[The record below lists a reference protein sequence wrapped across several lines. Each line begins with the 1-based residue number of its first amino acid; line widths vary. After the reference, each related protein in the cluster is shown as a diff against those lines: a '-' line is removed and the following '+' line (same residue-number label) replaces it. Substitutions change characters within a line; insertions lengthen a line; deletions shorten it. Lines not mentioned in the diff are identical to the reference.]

1 MGNIDITSSKSNP
14 AMRVLFGIGRIVLY
28 LFLASI
34 IIRLVGWIYSN
45 TDVLWVFSIK
55 VFGIVSAIL
64 IAGTMGLVL
73 GLIAGAFSIVVKFK
87 LPGTEL
93 NKSAWIVAFAVGLTA
108 FTEFFGML
116 YGAFQP

>member
-1 MGNIDITSSKSNP
+1 
-14 AMRVLFGIGRIVLY
+14 
-28 LFLASI
+28 
-34 IIRLVGWIYSN
+34 
-45 TDVLWVFSIK
+45 
-55 VFGIVSAIL
+55 
-64 IAGTMGLVL
+64 MGLVL